1 MHISE
6 YYEDIWRC
14 GRCAYCG
21 GSWDDDCCPSR
32 FLSGFQSATG
42 KGKMLIARA
51 IMSGQL
57 RYSPSLAE
65 NLYKCSL
72 CGACE
77 DICNVLGKLP
87 LLDILHSMRADL
99 FEAGLTMPRHKKI
112 VASCKD
118 NHNPYLER
126 QEDKM
131 RWLPKGKVLPRK
143 GDVYFFMGCTAP
155 YRNPELCRAL
165 IKTTEAAG
173 VGVAV
178 TPEEW
183 CCGSV
188 MLRIG
193 ARGLAED
200 LAKHNLEAIEQS
212 GASTVVTH
220 CPGCYDTLKME
231 YPRLVGDLPFEVLH
245 VTELMRSLIDAN
257 RLRFQSRVEER
268 VTYHDPCHLGRFH
281 HLSVYDDSRV
291 VLEAI
296 GVKLVEMERTREK
309 SWCCGAGGGLKSA
322 FPDLAVKVAKRRI
335 AEAEETGAKYLV
347 TACPFCL
354 RNLRDAVEAIPSTKI
369 EVLDVLELASRA
381 LDS

>member
-1 MHISE
+1 LHISKCH
-6 YYEDIWRC
+6 EDIWRC
-14 GRCAYCG
+14 GRCGYCG
-21 GSWDDDCCPSR
+21 GSWDDDRCPSR
-32 FLSGFQSATG
+32 FLIGFESATG
-42 KGKMLIARA
+42 KGRVLIARA

-57 RYSPSLAE
+57 KYSPSLAE
-65 NLYKCSL
+65 NLHKCSL

-77 DICNVLGKLP
+77 DICNVIGKLP

-99 FEAGLTMPRHKKI
+99 FEAGLAMPRHKKI
-112 VASCKD
+112 VASCKE

-126 QEDKM
+126 HEDKM
-131 RWLPKGKVLPRK
+131 AWLPKDKVLPK
-143 GDVYFFMGCTAP
+143 SADVYFFMGCTAP
-155 YRNPELCRAL
+155 YRNPELCQSL
-165 IKTTEAAG
+165 IKIMEAAG
-173 VGVAV
+173 VEVAV

-193 ARGLAED
+193 ARGLAEE

-220 CPGCYDTLKME
+220 CPGCYDTLKTE
-231 YPRLVGDLPFEVLH
+231 YPKLTGELPFKVLH
-245 VTELMRSLIDAN
+245 ITELMRNLIDDN
-257 RLRFQSRVEER
+257 RLKFKSKVEER
-268 VTYHDPCHLGRFH
+268 VTYHDPCHLGRIH
-281 HLSVYDDSRV
+281 HHRVYDDSRA

-296 GVKLVEMERTREK
+296 GVKLVEMKRTREE

-322 FPDLAVKVAKRRI
+322 FPDLALKVAKKRI

-354 RNLRDAVEAIPSTKI
+354 RNLKDAVEATPSAKM
-369 EVLDVLELASRA
+369 EVHDVLELASRA
-381 LDS
+381 LGS